1 MSSASVVFSIQY
13 SDIMNEHKF
22 IDVLNSH
29 VSVIQRIFFGA
40 LGFKYVKIERI
51 SFIDY
56 KSKTFHPNFPFNKR
70 LNIHN
75 TSTLDKFGF
84 GKYSG
89 AFFDVIVRLED
100 NNPRNYRIF
109 YEIDGVSHIITQ
121 PQPQPTQLSPQPQLQ
136 PSIQLPTIPTTT
148 QQPSPTQPHQI
159 HILGYD
165 RICIKKGRATYIEY
179 DGKHI
184 SLTEAKKLEK
194 DLQKQNKD
202 GSVHFKPPI

>member
-13 SDIMNEHKF
+13 TDLHDTNKF
-22 IDVLNSH
+22 IDIVNSH
-29 VSVIQRIFFGA
+29 VSVIQRIFLGA
-40 LGFKYVKIERI
+40 LGFKHPKIERI

-56 KSKTFHPNFPFNKR
+56 KNKKFFPNFPFNKR

-100 NNPRNYRIF
+100 NNPRNFRIF
-109 YEIDGVSHIITQ
+109 YEIDGVPSATPTPHPPPPPSP
-121 PQPQPTQLSPQPQLQ
+121 PQPPPTPAKETAHNESQDD
-136 PSIQLPTIPTTT
+136 PSVFV
-148 QQPSPTQPHQI
+148 
-159 HILGYD
+159 LGYK
-165 RICIKKGRATYIEY
+165 RKFVKKGRATYIEY
-179 DGKHI
+179 DGKQL

-194 DLQKQNKD
+194 DLSKQSKN
-202 GSVHFKPPI
+202 GVVCFSPPQ